1 MLNRSI
7 SRHSPSA
14 MFCTSLT
21 ALLAACGGGS
31 GTDTPSAA
39 NQSAAT
45 LALSDTAS
53 PIDST
58 DASNADALPAS
69 ADVSANANA
78 NAGSVNL
85 ALKKNVTA
93 SSSENNSRLPA
104 LAVDGNLG
112 TRWSSAFKESQWIS
126 VDLGS
131 VQNINHVVLMWEA
144 AHATAFQIQTATNGA
159 DWKTVYN
166 TSSGSGGTSDIKF
179 TAVNARY
186 VKMVGIKRFQ
196 PYFYSLYEFQVFKD
210 AATTPTPPSGGSLPT
225 DAIFAPSSFWYQP
238 IPANVTLH
246 ANSAGFA
253 ADFQRQVRTFY
264 GNVAVNTDTYASP
277 IYSPPAGTATRA
289 VKFWDCQNKGYA
301 DPSLVAQWSA
311 VPVPTYAKASA
322 GTDGEMSIYQPATNT
337 LWEFWQARNS
347 NGQWQACWGGRMDNV
362 KSNPGI
368 WPGSYGTTATGLPFI
383 GGQITAEELR
393 RGEIRHAI
401 GLALVEAEKPGV
413 VSWPAQRSDGY
424 NPSNAPNRIPEG
436 LRFRLDPS
444 LDVDALAIHPVAKII
459 AKAGQKYG
467 FVVWDK
473 AGAISIRMQNPLSYT
488 ALGQPNPYPALFNGT
503 QPYALLNGIPWNRLQ
518 FMPKDYGRP

>member
-1 MLNRSI
+1 MINRSI
-7 SRHSPSA
+7 HRPSSST
-14 MFCTSLT
+14 MLCTSLSV
-21 ALLAACGGGS
+21 LLAACGGAS
-31 GTDTPSAA
+31 GTDDAPHA
-39 NQSAAT
+39 NQTAAI
-45 LALSDTAS
+45 LALSNTARTDNAAT
-53 PIDST
+53 DS
-58 DASNADALPAS
+58 AS
-69 ADVSANANA
+69 AEALLASSDVSADAA
-78 NAGSVNL
+78 SVNL
-85 ALKKNVTA
+85 ALRKNVTA

-104 LAVDGNLG
+104 LAVDGSTG

-159 DWKTVYN
+159 DWKTVYD
-166 TSSGSGGTSDIKF
+166 TTSGSGGTSDIKF

-210 AATTPTPPSGGSLPT
+210 ATSVPPSPPPVGGALPT
-225 DAIFAPSSFWYQP
+225 DAIFAASSFWYQA
-238 IPANVTLH
+238 IPANVALH
-246 ANSAGFA
+246 ANSAGFT
-253 ADFQRQVRTFY
+253 ADFQRQVKTFY
-264 GNVAVNTDTYASP
+264 GNVAVNTDSYASP
-277 IYSPPAGTATRA
+277 IYSPPAGTPTKA

-301 DPSLVAQWSA
+301 DPGLVAQWAA
-311 VPVPTYAKASA
+311 VPLPAYAKASA
-322 GTDGEMSIYQPATNT
+322 GTDGEMSIYQPASNT

-401 GLALVEAEKPGV
+401 GLALVEAEKPSV
-413 VSWPAQRSDGY
+413 ISWPAQRSDGY

-436 LRFRLDPS
+436 LRFRLDPTIN
-444 LDVDALAIHPVAKII
+444 VDALNLHPVAKII

-503 QPYALLNGIPWNRLQ
+503 PPYALLNGIPWNRLQ
-518 FMPKDYGRP
+518 FLPKDYGRP